1 MSGHCFPPTMPYR
14 TIAKHF
20 EVLDLL
26 PGRNIGLERIGHAGA
41 VKRHLRCAAILC
53 GRLNSQEL
61 VKRWRYVDDVVKLR
75 ADCTARRNSLRP
87 VNDQRRPNTAAVG
100 VLLVPFEWS
109 VGGLGPAG
117 RVMIECEVPS
127 NVIQARETNLV
138 GLLLVHHVLPQIER
152 ARRPSFGT
160 CTIIR

>member
-1 MSGHCFPPTMPYR
+1 MSGHRFPPAMPYR

-75 ADCTARRNSLRP
+75 ADCIARRNSLRP
-87 VNDQRRPNTAAVG
+87 MNDQRRTNTAAMG
-100 VLLVPFEWS
+100 VLLVPLERS

-117 RVMIECEVPS
+117 RVMIECEVPA
-127 NVIQARETNLV
+127 NVVQTRET
-138 GLLLVHHVLPQIER
+138 GLGGFLLVHHMLPQIECP
-152 ARRPSFGT
+152 RRTSFGA